1 MKNIVMWLRRKSE
14 RKLLAHYAKN
24 VYKAGEK
31 YEISDED
38 LMKLLRLC
46 NVDDLHNMKRD
57 FHELKFIVCSN
68 LGKEKIVLTVKGR
81 QEIKETENPVI
92 RMTEE
97 GFRLG
102 RKYARLYGTFEIWC
116 RENIWF
122 LVFLGVVIGAIGV
135 LTTIIIA
142 IIKD

>member
-1 MKNIVMWLRRKSE
+1 MWLRRKSE
-14 RKLLAHYAKN
+14 RKLLTHYAKS
-24 VYKAGEK
+24 VCGAGEK

-46 NVDDLHNMKRD
+46 KVDDLHNIKRNL
-57 FHELKFIVCSN
+57 HKLKLIVCTD
-68 LGKEKIVLTVKGR
+68 LGKKETYLTVKQR
-81 QEIKETENPVI
+81 KVIKESEKPVI

-102 RKYARLYGTFEIWC
+102 RKYASLYGTFELWC

-122 LVFLGVVIGAIGV
+122 LVVLSVVIGIIGV